1 MTHPDMHETEHKPI
15 DEALDEINVRLG
27 LISEDVKAI
36 NEDMKGIN
44 EDVKS
49 ISDNVKDL
57 HAAFA
62 PIHEMITTI
71 NVELN
76 RRSRRDSGVVTD

>member
-1 MTHPDMHETEHKPI
+1 MK
-15 DEALDEINVRLG
+15 LG
-27 LISEDVKAI
+27 LISEGVKAS
-36 NEDMKGIN
+36 NE

-71 NVELN
+71 SVELN